1 MLRVGLT
8 GNRYSGKNTICKLF
22 RQIRVPVFDADI
34 VLKFILN
41 YEYDLLE
48 DIRHITGVEYFHQEE
63 SVDINNIDDSKFGEI
78 LKIVE
83 PYIFKAYSKFE
94 NTHSDS
100 VYTIFH
106 SSVLFESNWSSSMDL
121 NINVHAPFGE
131 RLERSCYLN
140 GVKSISD
147 KNIIKNVLRNETS
160 SSIKNNLADIVIH
173 NYDFFDV
180 LDLVN
185 KADSEIVNS
194 YIKSIMT
201 INI

>member
-63 SVDINNIDDSKFGEI
+63 SVDINKIEDSKFVEV

-94 NTHSDS
+94 KTHKDS
-100 VYTIFH
+100 VYTVFH
-106 SSVLFESNWSSSMDL
+106 SSILFESDWSSFMNL
-121 NINVHAPFGE
+121 NINVHAPFDE
-131 RLERSCYLN
+131 RLDRSCYLN
-140 GVKSISD
+140 GIKSI
-147 KNIIKNVLRNETS
+147 NERNLIKNCLRSETS
-160 SSIKNNLADIVIH
+160 SSVKNNLADIVIH

-194 YIKSIMT
+194 YMKSIMT